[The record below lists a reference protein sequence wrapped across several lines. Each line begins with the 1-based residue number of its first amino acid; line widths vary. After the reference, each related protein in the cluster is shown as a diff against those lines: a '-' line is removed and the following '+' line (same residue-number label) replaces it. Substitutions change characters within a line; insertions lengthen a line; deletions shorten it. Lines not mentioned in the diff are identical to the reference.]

1 MMTHPFRAAVVALSM
16 VGTSALSAQT
26 MTQTGPGAGGSPH
39 VKTTWTIDGAKLAI
53 GYGRPALKGRSEAVL
68 MPPDKPWRTGADTAT
83 IIVTDKALKFGTVT
97 LAPGSYTI
105 NTQPGATW
113 QLILGRLDSP
123 GQWGVP
129 YKPALEIGRA
139 PMTLGKTT
147 APVELLTIS
156 IDDTPAGATLRIEW
170 GTTRATIPFTVEA
183 K

>member
-1 MMTHPFRAAVVALSM
+1 MTHHFRAAVVALVI
-16 VGTSALSAQT
+16 VGTNALGAQT

-53 GYGRPALKGRSEAVL
+53 GYGRPALKGRPEATL
-68 MPPDKPWRTGADTAT
+68 MPPGKEWRTGADTAT
-83 IIVTDKALKFGTVT
+83 TLVTDKTLKFGAIT

-105 NTQPGATW
+105 NTVPGATW
-113 QLILGRLDSP
+113 QIILGKLESP

-129 YKPALEIGRA
+129 YKPALELGRA
-139 PMTLGKTT
+139 PMTLAKTT

>member
-1 MMTHPFRAAVVALSM
+1 MMTHLLRATVVALAM
-16 VGTSALSAQT
+16 VGSSTLGAQQ

-53 GYGRPALKGRSEAVL
+53 SYGRPALKGRPEATL
-68 MPPDKPWRTGADTAT
+68 MPAGKEWRTGADTVT
-83 IIVTDKALKFGTVT
+83 TLVTDKTLKFGTVT

-105 NTQPGATW
+105 NTVPGATW
-113 QLILGRLDSP
+113 QLVLGKLESP

-129 YKPALEIGRA
+129 YKPALELGRT
-139 PMTLGKTT
+139 PMTLGKTG
-147 APVELLTIS
+147 APVESLLIS